1 MGIWGKI
8 VGYHKMAKPATAIFL
23 ANSEFRTNMWI
34 ELHPHISTELVK
46 RGALSLHLGIN
57 SWLKCLRINDAN

>member
-1 MGIWGKI
+1 
-8 VGYHKMAKPATAIFL
+8 MAKPATAIFL